1 MIRLYI
7 CNEVDFLRRGDDKFT
22 EAALIAISTWR
33 ANDPMS
39 PVGLLRPF
47 FIAWPSIV
55 KFPSG

>member
-1 MIRLYI
+1 MKL
-7 CNEVDFLRRGDDKFT
+7 DFLRRGDDKFT